1 MSSLLDFLVM
11 RVWWRYDEAADW
23 YAQPY
28 HWLNLVEGSLWFV
41 CAVLVAARYLRHRNS
56 RLELAYAVSFV
67 TFGLSDFREA
77 YVLESWLIGAKGA
90 NLVILLLLRRTVL
103 RRFYP
108 DRRTI

>member
-1 MSSLLDFLVM
+1 MSTAVDLLVTH
-11 RVWWRYDEAADW
+11 VWWRYDAASDW

-28 HWLNLVEGSLWFV
+28 HWLNLVEGFLWLV
-41 CAVLVAARYLRHRNS
+41 CAALVAARYLGHRNS
-56 RLELAYAVSFV
+56 GLELTYAATFF

-90 NLVILLLLRRTVL
+90 NLAILLLLRRTVL